1 MATFDNIAQEKSKV
15 KVCDRCHQEAP
26 LKTIRVRRIER
37 TDGAASCGM
46 VTLHYCEA
54 CLLKN
59 KQNDKTAVLPSS
71 KQLKNM
77 LRSAKKELL

>member
-37 TDGAASCGM
+37 TDGNAS
-46 VTLHYCEA
+46 L
-54 CLLKN
+54 
-59 KQNDKTAVLPSS
+59 
-71 KQLKNM
+71 
-77 LRSAKKELL
+77 LRSMPFKKQAK